1 MPLRAEDLRLFCF
14 RQCPGPKFWAGPVA
28 RVAVAIHKAAV
39 EKIHQPGVQRF
50 DAQRVLRRQNR
61 ISRRGDIGIGALGD
75 ANFKRRRIACRKP
88 LRPERMAAFHQQL
101 KNQHAQA
108 KSIVIRFAQHIR

>member
-1 MPLRAEDLRLFCF
+1 MPLSKGL
-14 RQCPGPKFWAGPVA
+14 AGPVA

-61 ISRRGDIGIGALGD
+61 ISRRGDIGIGAVGD

-88 LRPERMAAFHQQL
+88 LGAERMAAFHQQL